1 MTVEKI
7 VIEKNTV
14 QETLIIPLYGRKMCS
29 EKFPDLYRDK
39 FAQTLCQRLDYDFSQ
54 LEKKRNS
61 LRYPGGCLVFDS
73 VGKLGLKL
81 MMSKI
86 LKNMAMPHVSGL
98 FYVNNPQ
105 KELNWSDR
113 IKVTSKAYMLGYYNM
128 KTPGIHFL
136 HRLLAKLVDQGLQL
150 SINRMDFD

>member
-1 MTVEKI
+1 MLAAGVFHYFPQNEVKKL
-7 VIEKNTV
+7 VIE
-14 QETLIIPLYGRKMCS
+14 LS
-29 EKFPDLYRDK
+29 E
-39 FAQTLCQRLDYDFSQ
+39 
-54 LEKKRNS
+54 
-61 LRYPGGCLVFDS
+61 RYLGGCLVFDS